1 MKKLLI
7 FPYNGNGLEALDCL
21 VDEFEFIGFIDDDR
35 TKQKNNNDYPVFS
48 RDILNKYNNSYVL
61 AVPGNPI
68 SYLKRYDIIDGLNIP
83 MERYVKVIHHNAILG
98 KNVEIGYNTLIMG
111 GCVLTSNA
119 KIGNHVIILPNT
131 VLHHDTVIK
140 DYTLIGSNVTVAGNS
155 VINENC
161 YIGSGS
167 RIIDHIEIGE
177 KTLVGMGSNVIKS
190 SGKRVKLAGNPA
202 REIQ

>member
-1 MKKLLI
+1 MTADPEIKIDIPKSINRTDLADLCNI
-7 FPYNGNGLEALDCL
+7 TEQAIKAGG
-21 VDEFEFIGFIDDDR
+21 GFGWL
-35 TKQKNNNDYPVFS
+35 YVPP

-61 AVPGNPI
+61 AVPGSPI

-83 MERYVKVIHHNAILG
+83 LERYVKIIHHNSILG

-119 KIGNHVIILPNT
+119 KVGNHVIILPNT
-131 VLHHDTVIK
+131 VIHHDTVIK

-167 RIIDHIEIGE
+167 RVIDHIEIGE
-177 KTLVGMGSNVIKS
+177 NTLIGMGSNVIKS
-190 SGKRVKLAGNPA
+190 SGKGLKLVGNPA
-202 REIQ
+202 SEIQ